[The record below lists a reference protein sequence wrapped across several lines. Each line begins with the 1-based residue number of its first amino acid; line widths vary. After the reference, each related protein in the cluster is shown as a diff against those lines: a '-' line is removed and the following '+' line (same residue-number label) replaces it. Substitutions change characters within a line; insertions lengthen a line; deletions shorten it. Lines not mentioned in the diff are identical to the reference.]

1 VISYWVMTGTLI
13 SIINKDS
20 DLLGGMW
27 AGVNTGSVF
36 RMTHE
41 DSWQAGM
48 AQLIATNVSFALC
61 LLCLSFFPFTGVGMA
76 ALIGI
81 GTLVMILLD
90 RRDDIVTTGTTTAA
104 AMWCSHQSAGC
115 LASTAAAPWL
125 TPWSELGLASHAK
138 GGFASLF
145 PVRRETRAMIILD
158 ALLASIPAPA
168 VTAPAGFFRKIA
180 YENCRL

>member
-1 VISYWVMTGTLI
+1 MISYWVMTGTLI

-138 GGFASLF
+138 GRLRFSISGSSGN
-145 PVRRETRAMIILD
+145 PCDDYPRR
-158 ALLASIPAPA
+158 PACVDSGSGGNGA
-168 VTAPAGFFRKIA
+168 RRIFSEDRI
-180 YENCRL
+180 